1 MNSRFSLGVLLGALS
16 CLGAA
21 GVQAQEP
28 KVVVM
33 DFAGNKGAAARS
45 EVLRGLRDEVTFEK
59 REAAEKVLSSRR
71 LELSSVAGRAA
82 IATELDLDYVVWGR
96 VRGRGATARAEI
108 RIAGPQGRQIAE
120 RDAGPPGQSK
130 GNAKIQKAARAAL
143 SKAMQLAPPDRAEP
157 AAATIIVEEIQVT
170 LADEPPADKA
180 RATSEESA
188 PTKKP
193 AEGRAPE
200 KTKKPGG
207 GSEPAGPILNI
218 MAGAGGRTRQIDI
231 NVEDAA
237 GEPGTR
243 TYESGIFLDIVF
255 RLELRPWARG
265 KTKGLRGLAL
275 EADGDFGVGLE
286 TEVPGSAAKLDT
298 KSWRVLGQVGYL
310 PRLGKHEIG
319 GLVGI
324 GFDALELEVNGSLPS
339 IEYLFLRVGP
349 AYAYFFV
356 ERALFLRVDAG
367 FRYAFSYGALE
378 DTFGEA
384 TGFGFDAG
392 VSLGGELDVG
402 FSYRVRVSS
411 EFFKPQFGELAAGG
425 LPPGLP
431 AAAQGTDGTDV
442 AINFNV
448 MVGWSF

>member
-21 GVQAQEP
+21 GAQAQKP

-33 DFAGNKGAAARS
+33 SFVGNGGATARA
-45 EVLRGLRDEVTFEK
+45 EVLRGLRDDVTLKK
-59 REAAEKVLSSRR
+59 REAAERVLNSRR
-71 LELSSVAGRAA
+71 LDLSSVAGRAA
-82 IATELDLDYVVWGR
+82 IAKELDLDYVVWGR
-96 VRGRGATARAEI
+96 VRGRGAAARAEI
-108 RIAGPQGRQIAE
+108 RIAGPKGKQITE

-143 SKAMQLAPPDRAEP
+143 SKAMQVAPPERAEP
-157 AAATIIVEEIQVT
+157 AVATVTVGEIQISV
-170 LADEPPADKA
+170 ADDPPAEKRPSIPEA
-180 RATSEESA
+180 SEANMKSA
-188 PTKKP
+188 NPVP
-193 AEGRAPE
+193 AEAKQPDRSPESVAP
-200 KTKKPGG
+200 
-207 GSEPAGPILNI
+207 IFNLL
-218 MAGAGGRTRQIDI
+218 AGAGGRTRHIEI

-237 GEPGTR
+237 GDPGSR
-243 TYESGIFLDIVF
+243 TYDSGVFLDVVF
-255 RLELRPWARG
+255 RLELRPWARSES
-265 KTKGLRGLAL
+265 KGLRGLAL

-286 TEVPGSAAKLDT
+286 TEAPGSAAQLDT
-298 KSWRVLGQVGYL
+298 KTWRVLGQLGYL
-310 PRLGKHEIG
+310 HRLGMHEIG
-319 GLVGI
+319 GLFGV
-324 GFDALELEVNGSLPS
+324 GFDALKLEANGSLPS

-349 AYAYFFV
+349 AYAYLFF

-392 VSLGGELDVG
+392 LSLGGELDVG
-402 FSYRVRVSS
+402 FSYRLRVSS
-411 EFFKPQFGELAAGG
+411 EFFKPQFGELADG

-431 AAAQGTDGTDV
+431 AAAQGSDGTDLAV
-442 AINFNV
+442 NFNV

>member
-21 GVQAQEP
+21 GAQAQEP

-33 DFAGNKGAAARS
+33 DFAGHGGATARA
-45 EVLRGLRDEVTFEK
+45 EVLRGLRDEVVFEK
-59 REAAEKVLSSRR
+59 REAARKVLSSRR

-82 IATELDLDYVVWGR
+82 IAKELDLDYVVWGR
-96 VRGRGATARAEI
+96 VRGRGAAARAEI
-108 RIAGPQGRQIAE
+108 RIAGPQGRQITE

-143 SKAMQLAPPDRAEP
+143 SKAIQVAPPDRAEP
-157 AAATIIVEEIQVT
+157 VVATIIVEEIQVS
-170 LADEPPADKA
+170 LADDLPTEKPLAP
-180 RATSEESA
+180 SEESK
-188 PTKKP
+188 PEKKSADP
-193 AEGRAPE
+193 APE
-200 KTKKPGG
+200 KAKKP
-207 GSEPAGPILNI
+207 SASPEAIGPVFNI
-218 MAGAGGRTRQIDI
+218 MAGAGGRTRQVEI

-237 GEPGTR
+237 GDPGTR
-243 TYESGIFLDIVF
+243 TYDSGIFLDIVF
-255 RLELRPWARG
+255 RLELRPWARSE
-265 KTKGLRGLAL
+265 TKGLRGLAL
-275 EADGDFGVGLE
+275 EADGDFGLGLE
-286 TEVPGSAAKLDT
+286 TQVPGSAAKLDT
-298 KSWRVLGQVGYL
+298 KTWRVLGQLGYL
-310 PRLGKHEIG
+310 HRLGKHEIG
-319 GLVGI
+319 GLLGI
-324 GFDALELEVNGSLPS
+324 GFDALKLETNGNLPS
-339 IEYLFLRVGP
+339 LEYLFLRVGP

-392 VSLGGELDVG
+392 LSLGGELDVG

-411 EFFKPQFGELAAGG
+411 EFFKPQFGELSGG

-431 AAAQGTDGTDV
+431 AAAQGRDGTDL